1 MPWLA
6 PRCLPLPDLPLTKIA
21 LAAVSPRILKANQVP
36 GNPIFEP
43 QYSSE
48 ELRGFSR
55 TVAEIE
61 WLLLILVLVY
71 QFVLA
76 PSPES
81 STALAMASFF
91 FAAFVLSFRYVNFY
105 REETHWKLAIETL
118 VMIVFIT
125 WVLMFSGRLDSP
137 LLNLYLLVIIIS
149 ALTLG
154 KLATLLEI
162 VLIAGCYLW
171 LGTPKRSETL
181 TITTHVTALISQL
194 APLLLVAYITT
205 MLSADIRRALVQ
217 IKYLSEIDSLTGI
230 YNMRAFTTLSDKFFK
245 QAARY
250 TRPFSI
256 LMIDSDSL
264 KMVNDSYGHDS
275 GNRLLKM
282 IVQCI
287 QSQLRETDYIARYG
301 GDEFVVLLPETTC
314 DGATE
319 VAARIRQRIESTPIP
334 TRKDKVKTTVSI
346 GIACYPDHGNSLDTV
361 MENADQAMYTSKA
374 EGRNRTTVYSKT

>member
-1 MPWLA
+1 
-6 PRCLPLPDLPLTKIA
+6 
-21 LAAVSPRILKANQVP
+21 
-36 GNPIFEP
+36 
-43 QYSSE
+43 
-48 ELRGFSR
+48 
-55 TVAEIE
+55 
-61 WLLLILVLVY
+61 
-71 QFVLA
+71 
-76 PSPES
+76 
-81 STALAMASFF
+81 
-91 FAAFVLSFRYVNFY
+91 
-105 REETHWKLAIETL
+105 
-118 VMIVFIT
+118 MIVFT
-125 WVLMFSGRLDSP
+125 LGADVLGRLTARCSTSP
-137 LLNLYLLVIIIS
+137 AGHHHS

-154 KLATLLEI
+154 KLSHFVEI

-171 LGTPKRSETL
+171 LGTPKQLKRRRSL
-181 TITTHVTALISQL
+181 RITALTL
-194 APLLLVAYITT
+194 VPLLLVAYITT
-205 MLSADIRRALVQ
+205 MLADIRRALVQ

-264 KMVNDSYGHDS
+264 KMVNDAYGHDS

-314 DGATE
+314 DGAAE

-361 MENADQAMYTSKA
+361 MENADQAIHQQ
-374 EGRNRTTVYSKT
+374 GRRRNRTTASKTRRLRGQVRQRLLGAPRRK